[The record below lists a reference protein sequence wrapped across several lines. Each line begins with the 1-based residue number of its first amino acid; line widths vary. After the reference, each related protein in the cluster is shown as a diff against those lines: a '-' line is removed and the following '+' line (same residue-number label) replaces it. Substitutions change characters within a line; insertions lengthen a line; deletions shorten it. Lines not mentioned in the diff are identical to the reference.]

1 MPLTLPCALGRV
13 NISSYRYYLKLLLE
27 CTVQHEM
34 KIKKGKETNGV
45 SVILPNNLMDYFVL
59 LCGLAIEYKN
69 WLGKEN

>member
-27 CTVQHEM
+27 CTIQHEM

-45 SVILPNNLMDYFVL
+45 SALFCQPI
-59 LCGLAIEYKN
+59 
-69 WLGKEN
+69 